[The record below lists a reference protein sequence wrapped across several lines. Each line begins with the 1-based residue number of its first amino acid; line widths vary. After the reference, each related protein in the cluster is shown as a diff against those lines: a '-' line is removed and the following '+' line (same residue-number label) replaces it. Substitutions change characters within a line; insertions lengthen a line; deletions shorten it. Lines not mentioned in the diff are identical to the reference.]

1 MTVPSDAAA
10 PLEAG
15 AEGIYAAPS
24 GLFTVPI
31 PTNWTVEQSEGYAT
45 LISPDEGIRFHVLA
59 LNAEDLEEAIA
70 TAWSMIDPSFDLEPD
85 EVLEEPTR
93 QVDRAISI
101 SYDTDDDQQI
111 VAASGQQHQGIAY
124 LQLIEADLASIQR
137 RSAQIGIIGSGF
149 TILALEQIDLANVEP
164 LPIDE
169 QLLVELEAY
178 IEEAMQKFN
187 VPGAAVA
194 IVQNDEIV
202 YTQGFGSR
210 DQATGEPL
218 TPDTHMM
225 IGSTGKT
232 ITTMLMA
239 TLVDDGLMDWDTP
252 VVEILPEFRVAD
264 PTLTEQM
271 TVRNLVCACT
281 GVPRRDLEFLFNA
294 DAMSAEDVVESL
306 ATFEFFT
313 DFGEAFQYSNQM
325 VATGGYVAAAAAG
338 GEYGNLFDAYAQ
350 AMQERVLDPIGMVN
364 TTLSFEEV
372 QARDHYAVPHGQYL
386 DGTYR
391 PISLEIEDLL
401 TPIAPAGVHWST
413 VEDMARYLLTE
424 LNMGVAPD
432 GERVVSAENL
442 QVTWTPQVSMTAE
455 SSYGLGWIVDE
466 YKGQPMIHHGGNT
479 GGFTSD
485 LAFLPR
491 ADFGIIVL
499 TNARVTNFF
508 NEAVRY
514 RLLELVFEQDLEV
527 DEGVTFGYEQYL
539 KSYADLQEQFAD
551 ELNVVAVT
559 PYLGRFTNE
568 ALGEITL
575 SLAADN
581 EALLLDAGE
590 FQATL
595 LPFLNDEDE
604 LEGYVAYDPP
614 LAGSVL
620 RLTNS
625 ETDEPIVVLG
635 GGAIEYTFSSVE

>member
-1 MTVPSDAAA
+1 M
-10 PLEAG
+10 
-15 AEGIYAAPS
+15 
-24 GLFTVPI
+24 
-31 PTNWTVEQSEGYAT
+31 
-45 LISPDEGIRFHVLA
+45 
-59 LNAEDLEEAIA
+59 
-70 TAWSMIDPSFDLEPD
+70 
-85 EVLEEPTR
+85 
-93 QVDRAISI
+93 
-101 SYDTDDDQQI
+101 
-111 VAASGQQHQGIAY
+111 
-124 LQLIEADLASIQR
+124 
-137 RSAQIGIIGSGF
+137 
-149 TILALEQIDLANVEP
+149 
-164 LPIDE
+164 
-169 QLLVELEAY
+169 
-178 IEEAMQKFN
+178 
-187 VPGAAVA
+187 
-194 IVQNDEIV
+194 
-202 YTQGFGSR
+202 
-210 DQATGEPL
+210 
-218 TPDTHMM
+218 HMM

-264 PTLTEQM
+264 PVLTEQI

-294 DAMSAEDVVESL
+294 DEMSAEDVVESL

-325 VATGGYVAAAAAG
+325 VATGGYVAAAASG

-350 AMQERVLDPIGMVN
+350 AMRERVLDPIGMVN

-372 QARDHYAVPHGQYL
+372 QERDHYAIPHGQYL
-386 DGTYR
+386 DGEYR
-391 PISLEIEDLL
+391 PISLQIEKLL
-401 TPIAPAGVHWST
+401 IPVAPAGVHWST
-413 VEDMARYLLTE
+413 VEDMARYLITE
-424 LNMGVAPD
+424 LNRGVAPD

-466 YKGQPMIHHGGNT
+466 YKGQPMFHHGGNT

-485 LAFLPR
+485 LAFLPN

-514 RLLELVFEQDLEV
+514 RLLEMVFQQEFETDQSI
-527 DEGVTFGYEQYL
+527 TFGYEQYMNA
-539 KSYADLQEQFAD
+539 YADLQEQLAG
-551 ELNVVAVT
+551 ELDVDAVT
-559 PYLGRFTNE
+559 PYLGRFANE

-575 SLAADN
+575 SLAADD

-614 LAGSVL
+614 LTGSVL

-625 ETDEPIVVLG
+625 ETDEPIIVLG
-635 GGAIEYTFSSVE
+635 EGAIAYTFSSVE